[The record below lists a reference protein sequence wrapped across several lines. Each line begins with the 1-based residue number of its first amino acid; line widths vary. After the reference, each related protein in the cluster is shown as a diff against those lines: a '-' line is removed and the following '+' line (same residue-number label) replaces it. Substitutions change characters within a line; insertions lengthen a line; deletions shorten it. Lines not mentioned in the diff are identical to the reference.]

1 MITLDPISKFLITC
15 AAVSKSEI
23 SDWHNRLAIKTS
35 TDTFLINNTV
45 VSIEQLQN
53 KTLANLKLRPISEN
67 ELLLGIFIIYGSTL
81 QCLHA
86 ENFMLNQ
93 KLLTCNP
100 LQKFALP
107 MEYEIELNGK
117 KLVQHIIA
125 RKGQLLNNKW
135 LDQFDFP
142 RPQEN
147 FKVDVNYVHT
157 IHPVIDEFLYTEAGN
172 ISVANVSMVTGG
184 TVLLVII
191 GCLICCC

>member
-23 SDWHNRLAIKTS
+23 SIWHNRLAIQTS

-45 VSIEQLQN
+45 VTTEQLQN
-53 KTLANLKLRPISEN
+53 KTLTNLKLRPISEN
-67 ELLLGIFIIYGSTL
+67 KLLLGNFIIYGSTL

-100 LQKFALP
+100 LQTFALP
-107 MEYEIELNGK
+107 LEYEIQLNGK

-135 LDQFDFP
+135 LDQFNVP
-142 RPQEN
+142 RPKEN
-147 FKVDVNYVHT
+147 FKVDVNDVHV
-157 IHPVIDEFLYTEAGN
+157 IHPVIDKILYSEAGN
-172 ISVANVSMVTGG
+172 ISVKKSVW
-184 TVLLVII
+184 
-191 GCLICCC
+191 